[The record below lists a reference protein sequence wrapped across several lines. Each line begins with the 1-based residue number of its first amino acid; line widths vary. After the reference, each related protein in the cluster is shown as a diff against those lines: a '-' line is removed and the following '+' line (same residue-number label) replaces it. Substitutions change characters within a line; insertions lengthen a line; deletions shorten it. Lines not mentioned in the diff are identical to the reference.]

1 MSKLSIQKNAP
12 KCPFSSTSDNLYPQY
27 TVFYKNPQFYGIR
40 STSDNLNGYHP
51 RKIRLS
57 ALGFPLGGQ
66 P

>member
-1 MSKLSIQKNAP
+1 MSKLSIQKNTLN
-12 KCPFSSTSDNLYPQY
+12 CPFSSTSDNLYAQD

-57 ALGFPLGGQ
+57 ALGFSLGGH